1 MPRGKRLFDLFWAGV
16 GLLVLWPLFLLIALW
31 IRLDD
36 GGPVFYRQERVGCN
50 AKPFRVWK
58 FRTMVTNAET
68 LGTLLT
74 VAEDP
79 RLTQVGRW
87 LRRFKLDELPQL
99 FNVVIGDMSL
109 VGPRPEVPR
118 YVARYTPE
126 QRSILKLVPGI
137 TDPVAIANWDE
148 SALLGSSDPERVYL
162 EQLLPEK
169 IQASLRYGQSATVW
183 TDFLVILQTI
193 GKPWANVLSPR

>member
-1 MPRGKRLFDLFWAGV
+1 
-16 GLLVLWPLFLLIALW
+16 
-31 IRLDD
+31 
-36 GGPVFYRQERVGCN
+36 
-50 AKPFRVWK
+50 
-58 FRTMVTNAET
+58 
-68 LGTLLT
+68 
-74 VAEDP
+74 
-79 RLTQVGRW
+79 
-87 LRRFKLDELPQL
+87 
-99 FNVVIGDMSL
+99 MSL

-193 GKPWANVLSPR
+193 SKPWANVLSPR